1 MQNHS
6 SLRICSHEEID
17 EGKKKNADRQDLSRI
32 ALINL
37 IKTTFHLEQFQST
50 STPERTYECL

>member
-17 EGKKKNADRQDLSRI
+17 EGKKNADRQDLSRI

-50 STPERTYECL
+50 TTLLLTSECL